1 MADCTPLLATAL
13 RPTDTPT
20 CVVHIG
26 AGPGAELPGLLA
38 LGAKRLVLVEGD
50 PATADELE
58 LAAGPSA
65 EVLRA
70 VVSPA
75 GGPANWHTVSVP
87 GLSGLRPPTSALL
100 RLYPRLRSELGPTR
114 RSVTL
119 AELLTP
125 LGLDPKVSNLLLLD
139 LPGSEDDLLATLPE
153 ALLTSFEW
161 IELRGSAEPLYEGAS
176 FADAAL
182 RRLQAQG
189 YELVAQD
196 LDRRPAWPRRLLRLD
211 RQRVEL
217 QKLAQQLATL
227 DAALRD
233 SEEAVATLRSERTML
248 SKALAD
254 QSQRTDE
261 REELLRQATQ
271 NLQEQRGLATQRSL
285 ELDAL
290 AQARDEQANL
300 AAERLKLLEQVT
312 QARDSQAKL
321 AAERQAQLAKLVAA
335 RDQAEQVT
343 VELRIEIERLQRSA
357 HERDVQLAEMEA
369 QLADATRR
377 EKAYSDEMTR
387 AAAQIDLI
395 KDLLL
400 REPGL

>member
-1 MADCTPLLATAL
+1 MSNCTPLLATTL

-70 VVSPA
+70 VVSPG

-87 GLSGLRPPTSALL
+87 GLSGLRPPTSALQ

-125 LGLDPKVSNLLLLD
+125 LGLDPTASNLLLLD
-139 LPGSEDDLLATLPE
+139 LPGSEDALLATLPE

-161 IELRGSAEPLYEGAS
+161 IELRGCAEPLYEGAS
-176 FADAAL
+176 VADAAL
-182 RRLQAQG
+182 RRLQAHG

-211 RQRVEL
+211 RQRVER
-217 QKLAQQLATL
+217 QKLAQEIA
-227 DAALRD
+227 
-233 SEEAVATLRSERTML
+233 
-248 SKALAD
+248 
-254 QSQRTDE
+254 
-261 REELLRQATQ
+261 ELTI
-271 NLQEQRGLATQRSL
+271 QRSR
-285 ELDAL
+285 EVDAL
-290 AQARDEQANL
+290 TQARDEQAIL

-343 VELRIEIERLQRSA
+343 IELRIEIERLQRAA
-357 HERDVQLAEMEA
+357 HERDVQLAELEA
-369 QLADATRR
+369 QLADAARR
-377 EKAYSDEMTR
+377 EKAFSDEMTR